1 MRCARDWVG
10 GLLLVTALLPGVA
23 RGQES
28 QIEGLRAAVKTQPT
42 DAQAS
47 LALGRALRRAGR
59 VQEALAELRRGVNLA
74 RSGQLDLHWEI
85 ARTLEMRGDFGQ
97 TMIQCKVIGALP
109 PDPGRGKSAADIAA
123 AGHACAA
130 EAHLLW
136 KRASEALTETAQAL
150 KTTKS

>member
-1 MRCARDWVG
+1 MRCARYWVG
-10 GLLLVTALLPGVA
+10 RTLVFAAFLPGVA

-28 QIEGLRAAVKTQPT
+28 QIEGLRAAAKAQPT
-42 DAQAS
+42 DAPAS
-47 LALGRALRRAGR
+47 LALGRALRRAGHT
-59 VQEALAELRRGVNLA
+59 QEALAELRRGVNLA

-97 TMIQCKVIGALP
+97 TMIQCKVLGALP
-109 PDPGRGKSAADIAA
+109 ADPSHGRTSQDIAA

-136 KRASEALTETAQAL
+136 KRASEALLET
-150 KTTKS
+150 